1 LHGKYNL
8 AGILTEKYNWN
19 RILTTFCIA
28 DVILYYYS
36 YFWRRGTHLL
46 MDIKQLIYLC
56 NLERERHFGRAAEAS
71 FVSQPTLSMR
81 LKNLEKEL
89 DLSLINRGNNFEGF
103 TAEGLRVLSWAREIV
118 AVYEG
123 LKLEVE
129 SLKQGLSGT
138 LRIGVMP
145 QCSISLARLIKAVSD
160 THPGL
165 DYRVSEVSADQLI
178 EALSSHAVDVG
189 IGFFEFSTLNELRFQ
204 VAPIDDGGVDVVFHP
219 DHFPQLLNAMRLT
232 AEQAVELPLCLSEP
246 SRYFRRYLDNHFRQA
261 GLALH
266 PTLESTSIF
275 QLMQGVFV
283 GIGCALVP
291 RGHLID
297 EMHPALKRCPLDI
310 PPMSRHAALVV
321 AEAGRATPLAQHF
334 FNSAAL
340 WIAQQPS
347 L

>member
-1 LHGKYNL
+1 
-8 AGILTEKYNWN
+8 
-19 RILTTFCIA
+19 
-28 DVILYYYS
+28 
-36 YFWRRGTHLL
+36 

-89 DLSLINRGNNFEGF
+89 GLNLINRGNNFEGF

-129 SLKQGLSGT
+129 SLKQGMSGT

-145 QCSISLARLIKAVSD
+145 QCSVSLAQLIKAVSQA
-160 THPGL
+160 HPGL

-178 EALSSHAVDVG
+178 EALSSHSVDVG

-204 VAPIDDGGVDVVFHP
+204 LVSLDDGGVDVVYHP
-219 DHFPQLLNAMRLT
+219 DHFPELDNVGLMT
-232 AEQAVELPLCLSEP
+232 AEQAAALPLCLSEP
-246 SRYFRRYLDNHFRQA
+246 SRYFRRYLDNFFRQA
-261 GLALH
+261 GLELH
-266 PTLESTSIF
+266 PRLESTSIF

-291 RGHLID
+291 SGHLID

-310 PPMSRHAALVV
+310 TPMTRHAALVV
-321 AEAGRATPLAQHF
+321 AEPGRATALAQHF
-334 FNSAAL
+334 FTAAGL
-340 WIAQQPS
+340 WLTQQQPLKPPS
-347 L
+347 TIK

>member
-1 LHGKYNL
+1 
-8 AGILTEKYNWN
+8 
-19 RILTTFCIA
+19 
-28 DVILYYYS
+28 
-36 YFWRRGTHLL
+36 

-89 DLSLINRGNNFEGF
+89 DLNLINRGNNFEGF

-160 THPGL
+160 EHPGL

-178 EALSSHAVDVG
+178 EALSSHAVDIG

-204 VAPIDDGGVDVVFHP
+204 LVPIDDGGVDVVYHP
-219 DHFPQLLNAMRLT
+219 KHFPQLVGTTLLS
-232 AEQAVELPLCLSEP
+232 AEQAAALPLCLSEP
-246 SRYFRRYLDNHFRQA
+246 SRYFRRYLDSHFRQS
-261 GLALH
+261 GLELR
-266 PTLESTSIF
+266 PTLVSTSIF

-283 GIGCALVP
+283 GVGCALVP

-297 EMHPALKRCPLDI
+297 EMHPALQRCPLDI
-310 PPMSRHAALVV
+310 PPMSRHAAMVV
-321 AEAGRATPLAQHF
+321 AEAGRATSLAQHF
-334 FNSAAL
+334 FNAAAL
-340 WIAQQPS
+340 WIARQPP
-347 L
+347 LNIK